1 LVDAFYRRRMTQ
13 AYLVECFWPGVN
25 EGRVARAVRQLAGV
39 DVGRDAVTWVDSILV
54 PDDEIVL
61 CVFEGRSV
69 EAVRASTQ
77 RAGLPAE
84 RIVTC
89 VQVPSRLGHAHVMT
103 RIWEGNT

>member
-1 LVDAFYRRRMTQ
+1 MTQ
-13 AYLVECFWPGVN
+13 TYLVECFWPGVS
-25 EGRVARAVRQLAGV
+25 EARVARAVRQLAVAGT
-39 DVGRDAVTWVDSILV
+39 GGDAVSWVDSILV

-69 EAVRASTQ
+69 EAVRASAG

-89 VQVPSRLGHAHVMT
+89 VQVPTLISREEQVS
-103 RIWEGNT
+103 